1 MPIRT
6 PMNTGWEAQV
16 DAMADTIEEMVR
28 SGKGD
33 VSEYRDT
40 ANQTIM
46 NVGSSLPEN
55 VRNVLQD
62 RLNSRL
68 DALEAEIHS
77 RIDDVASTAAG
88 VAENVIDGA
97 MMQFLQT
104 MKGLPTDEL
113 TNLFSFIDR
122 DNDGT
127 INQEEFHQFVST
139 TMPPGTVIPPA
150 SIALGFQIL
159 DADRNGSLSLADLL
173 GDEGDAITTAA
184 KIVAKEIYKEPEPE
198 PEPESEPEP
207 ELEPEPEPE
216 PIPIPEL
223 DEEPINSGAIL
234 DSETITSKLSEAR
247 FTSEKN
253 KIIESIKGNL
263 IEFDVDVTRIRTGAG
278 LHKPMEVEVTAT
290 DGSDYILSIDSS
302 KVQNIPNAIEKQKGN
317 VHISGSVLGFNM
329 ARNCVILDVTG
340 ME

>member
-1 MPIRT
+1 MI
-6 PMNTGWEAQV
+6 TGWEAQV

-77 RIDDVASTAAG
+77 RIDDMASTASE
-88 VAENVIDGA
+88 VAENALDGA

-122 DNDGT
+122 DGDGT
-127 INQEEFHQFVST
+127 INQEEFQQFVST

-159 DADRNGSLSLADLL
+159 DADRNGALSLADLL

-184 KIVAKEIYKEPEPE
+184 KIVAKEISKEPEPT
-198 PEPESEPEP
+198 
-207 ELEPEPEPE
+207 
-216 PIPIPEL
+216 PIPEL
-223 DEEPINSGAIL
+223 DEEPVDSGAIL

-263 IEFDVDVTRIRTGAG
+263 IEFDVEVTRIRTGAG
-278 LHKPMEVEVTAT
+278 QHKPMEVEVTAK

-302 KVQNIPNAIEKQKGN
+302 NVQNIPNAIEKQKGN

-329 ARNCVILDVTG
+329 ARNCVILDITD